1 VESREQTKKAFE
13 AEALPHS
20 RDLYRVAL
28 RLTGDP
34 AKAEDVVQEVYL
46 LAWKAFDRYQR
57 GTNCR
62 AWLFKIL
69 FNTVQ
74 SQFRKWFNTKLVT
87 GSGDYLEQTLV
98 YTPPLPVRL
107 SDRDILDALE
117 KLSPEYRA
125 VLLLADVEDF
135 SYREIAE
142 ALDIPMGTVMSRLS
156 RARGLLRKELWEVAR
171 SYGIGKPEAEE

>member
-1 VESREQTKKAFE
+1 MEFREQAKRAFE

-28 RLTGDP
+28 RLMGDP
-34 AKAEDVVQEVYL
+34 AKAEDIVQEVYL
-46 LAWKAFDRYQR
+46 LAWKSFDRYQR

-74 SQFRKWFNTKLVT
+74 SQFRKWFNTKLIA
-87 GSGDYLEQTLV
+87 GGGEFLEQTLV

-107 SDRDILDALE
+107 SDQDILDALE

-135 SYREIAE
+135 AYKEIAE
-142 ALDIPMGTVMSRLS
+142 ALEIPIGTVMSRLS
-156 RARGLLRKELWEVAR
+156 RARRLLRKELVEVAR
-171 SYGIGKPEAEE
+171 SYGIGKPEADE